1 MRLKII
7 KYGNQ
12 LALPLPEK
20 AVEAL
25 QLSEGSEVL
34 VTIEEDNQ
42 WILITSEG
50 ESLDLDE
57 IDADYARMLVKF
69 IEENREA
76 LEELAQPK
84 STKQ

>member
-7 KYGNQ
+7 KIGNQ
-12 LALPLPEK
+12 LALPLPES

-34 VTIEEDNQ
+34 VTIEEENK
-42 WILITSEG
+42 WILITAED

-57 IDADYARMLVKF
+57 IDAGYVKMLSEF
-69 IEENREA
+69 IEENKEA
-76 LEELAQPK
+76 LEELANPK
-84 STKQ
+84 SKNQ